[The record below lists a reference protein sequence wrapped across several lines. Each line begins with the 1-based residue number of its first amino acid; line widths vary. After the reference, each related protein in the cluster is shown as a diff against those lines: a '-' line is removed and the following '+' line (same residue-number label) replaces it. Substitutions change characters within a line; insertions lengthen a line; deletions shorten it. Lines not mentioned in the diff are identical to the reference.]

1 MYLWGSVQLNLYFR
15 RLYGEAKCS
24 VGACLSGSYWC
35 KLAPNRQPEE
45 GKELIDGVVMV
56 LEKIRPQL
64 KKWWFRVMLDGIKV
78 SLMELKE
85 HLEEIEE

>member
-1 MYLWGSVQLNLYFR
+1 MDLSKLIRISEILQDGSVT
-15 RLYGEAKCS
+15 
-24 VGACLSGSYWC
+24 
-35 KLAPNRQPEE
+35 PEE

-85 HLEEIEE
+85 HLEEIGE

>member
-1 MYLWGSVQLNLYFR
+1 MDLSKLIRISEILQDGSVT
-15 RLYGEAKCS
+15 
-24 VGACLSGSYWC
+24 
-35 KLAPNRQPEE
+35 PEE

>member
-1 MYLWGSVQLNLYFR
+1 MDLSKLIRISEILQD
-15 RLYGEAKCS
+15 
-24 VGACLSGSYWC
+24 GAVT
-35 KLAPNRQPEE
+35 PEE

-85 HLEEIEE
+85 HLEDIGE

>member
-1 MYLWGSVQLNLYFR
+1 MDLSKLIRISEILQD
-15 RLYGEAKCS
+15 
-24 VGACLSGSYWC
+24 GAVT
-35 KLAPNRQPEE
+35 PEE

-85 HLEEIEE
+85 HLEEIGE

>member
-1 MYLWGSVQLNLYFR
+1 MDLSKLIRISEILQDGSVT
-15 RLYGEAKCS
+15 
-24 VGACLSGSYWC
+24 
-35 KLAPNRQPEE
+35 PEE

-85 HLEEIEE
+85 HLEDIGE

>member
-1 MYLWGSVQLNLYFR
+1 MDLSKLIRISEILQD
-15 RLYGEAKCS
+15 
-24 VGACLSGSYWC
+24 GAVT
-35 KLAPNRQPEE
+35 PEE

-64 KKWWFRVMLDGIKV
+64 KKWWIRVMLDGIKV

-85 HLEEIEE
+85 HLEDIGE

>member
-1 MYLWGSVQLNLYFR
+1 MDISKLIRISEIL
-15 RLYGEAKCS
+15 EE
-24 VGACLSGSYWC
+24 GAITPS
-35 KLAPNRQPEE
+35 E
-45 GKELIDGVVMV
+45 GKELIEGVVVV
-56 LEKIRPQL
+56 LEKVRPQL

>member
-1 MYLWGSVQLNLYFR
+1 MDISKLIRISEIL
-15 RLYGEAKCS
+15 ED
-24 VGACLSGSYWC
+24 GAITPS
-35 KLAPNRQPEE
+35 E
-45 GKELIDGVVMV
+45 GKELIEGVVVV
-56 LEKIRPQL
+56 LEKVRPQL